1 MSGRY
6 ELSQPLVDKEA
17 LDNKSRG
24 VVRRVTLGVPF
35 IICILVFVGAYISPT
50 GLVPALCSNSPSQGL
65 LSTDHLK
72 QCASAFPR
80 PATPPA
86 PVNLWASLTIDETVD
101 IQKWLEGADRNLN
114 LTQANVAEL
123 NENFVFLIE
132 AYYPSKA
139 DALAYLAAPLT
150 AARPSRFA
158 RVTLHH
164 GSDPKPSLKDYLV
177 GPLPV
182 GPHTGMRR
190 LTDIYDRDEV
200 PLNARGYSP
209 RTDTQFLLTQI
220 TPQLADAMQVFR
232 IFLSQLG
239 VVVNGSDSNF
249 LEVSWLA
256 RPMILLLH
264 RDPLRIHL
272 MGHSVAFGLTGG
284 ETQGEHGFIP

>member
-1 MSGRY
+1 MLIRASQRRLGKDCWAQANTRFLVNTALWRDKRRY

-50 GLVPALCSNSPSQGL
+50 GLAPALCSNSPSQGL

-164 GSDPKPSLKDYLV
+164 GSDPKPSLKDYL
-177 GPLPV
+177 
-182 GPHTGMRR
+182 R
-190 LTDIYDRDEV
+190 
-200 PLNARGYSP
+200 
-209 RTDTQFLLTQI
+209 
-220 TPQLADAMQVFR
+220 
-232 IFLSQLG
+232 
-239 VVVNGSDSNF
+239 
-249 LEVSWLA
+249 
-256 RPMILLLH
+256 
-264 RDPLRIHL
+264 
-272 MGHSVAFGLTGG
+272 
-284 ETQGEHGFIP
+284 